1 MAKKYNRVTFEELA
15 SDFSHYEVAF
25 LSFCKASD
33 ILLSATSLLSNSAYK
48 PKVAMV
54 AYDQICS
61 DIQATKD
68 YKQQLMH
75 KFNYR
80 YEESVDEDYVVDE
93 EELV

>member
-1 MAKKYNRVTFEELA
+1 MAKKYNRVTFEEL
-15 SDFSHYEVAF
+15 SDDFSHYEVAF

-33 ILLSATSLLSNSAYK
+33 ILLSATSLLSNSSYK

-61 DIQATKD
+61 DIQATKE
-68 YKQQLMH
+68 YKKELMI

-80 YEESVDEDYVVDE
+80 YEEKVDENYVIDE
-93 EELV
+93 DDLL